1 MPHGT
6 TPSGVGSCGNAVAT
20 RGVGLLTC
28 PCPRSASRHWASPP
42 LGIASRFALSPRL
55 LFRLWVP
62 SAFGHPSALRR
73 RVSPHQLP
81 AHSGPTF
88 RAHGPL
94 WVCSVPRGRG
104 GGVAWSHLHKTTSA
118 RAPSSRAASF
128 RTATATRAG
137 LATAPA
143 PFPRPL
149 PRALRSILACTGAPQ
164 GVVCAARGA
173 LHAPHMRRI
182 TYRVNRVQ

>member
-1 MPHGT
+1 M
-6 TPSGVGSCGNAVAT
+6 
-20 RGVGLLTC
+20 RQR
-28 PCPRSASRHWASPP
+28 RSHSWRWSAHLSLPA
-42 LGIASRFALSPRL
+42 LGIAPLGLATP
-55 LFRLWVP
+55 
-62 SAFGHPSALRR
+62 GH
-73 RVSPHQLP
+73 RVSVRPFAAASFPLM
-81 AHSGPTF
+81 GPIRIRAPF
-88 RAHGPL
+88 RSPPPFVSSSAPRALGSDLSRARAPL
-94 WVCSVPRGRG
+94 GVLRASRAG

-118 RAPSSRAASF
+118 RAPSIRAASF

-182 TYRVNRVQ
+182 TYRVNRAQ